1 MKRLKYIILSI
12 LILYTFTS
20 CSTTKNKETSLYKE
34 LKTEL
39 KTIKTNIQNK
49 TITYTEY
56 FSKPSKSVEN
66 TEKAEK
72 AEKDESPRENN
83 NPIKTE
89 LKIENNNINIEEDIL
104 INNNIE
110 DKETSKKK
118 LTRNNLSVLL
128 LLSLLSIY
136 ILNQLWQKRK
146 KQE

>member
-34 LKTEL
+34 LKSEL
-39 KTIKTNIQNK
+39 QSIKTNIQNK

-72 AEKDESPRENN
+72 DESPRENN

-89 LKIENNNINIEEDIL
+89 LKIEDNNINIEEDIL
-104 INNNIE
+104 IDTNID
-110 DKETSKKK
+110 DKQTSKKK

-136 ILNQLWQKRK
+136 ILNELWQKRK

>member
-20 CSTTKNKETSLYKE
+20 CSTTKDKQTSLYKE

-39 KTIKTNIQNK
+39 QSIKTNIQNK

-56 FSKPSKSVEN
+56 FRNPSKSVEKGQITPEN
-66 TEKAEK
+66 TLASE
-72 AEKDESPRENN
+72 DN

-89 LKIENNNINIEEDIL
+89 LKIEDNNINIEEDIL
-104 INNNIE
+104 LNNKIE

-136 ILNQLWQKRK
+136 ILNELWQKRK

>member
-39 KTIKTNIQNK
+39 QTIKTNIQNK

-56 FSKPSKSVEN
+56 FSKPSKSVE
-66 TEKAEK
+66 KD
-72 AEKDESPRENN
+72 EKDESPRENN

-104 INNNIE
+104 IDTNIE
-110 DKETSKKK
+110 DKQITKHK

-128 LLSLLSIY
+128 LLTLISIY

>member
-12 LILYTFTS
+12 LMLCLFIS
-20 CSTTKNKETSLYKE
+20 CSVTKDKQTSLYKE
-34 LKTEL
+34 LKTEIQS
-39 KTIKTNIQNK
+39 IKTTIQNK

-72 AEKDESPRENN
+72 DELPRENN

-89 LKIENNNINIEEDIL
+89 LKIENNNINIEEDKL
-104 INNNIE
+104 IDTNIK
-110 DKETSKKK
+110 DKETSKHK

-136 ILNQLWQKRK
+136 IISQVWQKRK

>member
-12 LILYTFTS
+12 FILYIFTS

-34 LKTEL
+34 LKSEL
-39 KTIKTNIQNK
+39 QTIKTNIQNK

-56 FSKPSKSVEN
+56 FSKSVEN
-66 TEKAEK
+66 TEKD
-72 AEKDESPRENN
+72 EKDESPRENN

-89 LKIENNNINIEEDIL
+89 LKIDNNNINIEEDIL
-104 INNNIE
+104 IDTNIE
-110 DKETSKKK
+110 DKQITKHK

-128 LLSLLSIY
+128 LLTLISIY

>member
-20 CSTTKNKETSLYKE
+20 CSTTKDKETSLYKE

-39 KTIKTNIQNK
+39 QTIKTNIQNK

-72 AEKDESPRENN
+72 DESPRENN

-89 LKIENNNINIEEDIL
+89 LKIEDNNINIEEDIL
-104 INNNIE
+104 IDTNID
-110 DKETSKKK
+110 DKQTSKKK

-136 ILNQLWQKRK
+136 ILNELWQKRK